1 MGQRLFPHFYEG
13 WVVVVASAILYLLV
27 GASLTYGF
35 GAIFNEVID
44 EFAWSVA
51 ATAFAFSLRSEV
63 GGIAAPLVGAI
74 LDRVGAQKVIA
85 VGVIVSATGTVLM
98 SLIQNL
104 WQFYVAMLVIS
115 AGVSAAGSQVG
126 LAATA
131 TWFERRRAR
140 AMAIMTVGGGL
151 GGLLAIFL
159 AALVEEY
166 GWRQALRFLAAFMLV
181 AGLAISTLTRSRP
194 DDHSQ
199 PMDGV
204 TQAGAEP
211 VASTA
216 PGEPPPRIE
225 RSGMSTKA
233 AIRSQPFVLLTFAMI
248 AYTFATNA
256 VVVHQLPYLEIAT
269 GVSKS
274 VAGSTVLVFTL
285 TSILGRLGLGFLADR
300 YPKRAVASAAA
311 VLVAVGLLVLATA
324 STFTMAIIGV
334 MIVAPGYGAMM
345 PVRPALF
352 ADYFG
357 TRHFGAINGTATLIA
372 HTGGALGPWV
382 VGLAV
387 DASGGYAAGWYLS
400 ATLALMAV
408 PLFLIASPPAPVA
421 VTPPEVAVLPSEVD
435 PSAVSESR

>member
-1 MGQRLFPHFYEG
+1 MEQRLFPRLYEG
-13 WVVVVASAILYLLV
+13 WVVVGASAVLYLLV

-51 ATAFAFSLRSEV
+51 ATALAFSLRAEV

-74 LDRVGAQKVIA
+74 LDRTGAQKVIVA
-85 VGVIVSATGTVLM
+85 GVIVSVTGIMLM

-104 WQFYVAMLVIS
+104 WQFYAAMLVIS
-115 AGVSAAGSQVG
+115 VGVSAAGSQVG

-140 AMAIMTVGGGL
+140 AMAIMTVGGGF
-151 GGLLAIFL
+151 GGLLAVIL

-166 GWRQALRFLAAFMLV
+166 GWRQALRILAVFMLV
-181 AGLAISTLTRSRP
+181 AGVAISTLTRSRP
-194 DDHSQ
+194 DDHPQ

-204 TQAGAEP
+204 AQAGVEP
-211 VASTA
+211 AASA
-216 PGEPPPRIE
+216 AQGEPLPHIE

-233 AIRSQPFVLLTFAMI
+233 AIRSRPFVLLTFAMI
-248 AYTFATNA
+248 AYTFATNS
-256 VVVHQLPYLEIAT
+256 VIVHQLPYLESAI

-274 VAGSTVLVFTL
+274 VAGSTVLAFTL

-324 STFTMAIIGV
+324 STFTIAIIGV

-382 VGLAV
+382 VGLVV

-400 ATLALMAV
+400 AAVALIAV
-408 PLFLIASPPAPVA
+408 PLFLNARPPAAAA
-421 VTPPEVAVLPSEVD
+421 VTPPEVSVLTPEAGT
-435 PSAVSESR
+435 SAVSESR